1 MVIIPSSKITG
12 LSEMRHYFFHLKR
25 GQMTLLDREGV
36 QLANIEEA
44 SREATLRGRE
54 IVAREGLKGRPPSGA
69 TIVIADEY
77 WRPVLEVPLKDAL
90 EGDALD

>member
-1 MVIIPSSKITG
+1 
-12 LSEMRHYFFHLKR
+12 MRHYFFHLKR

-36 QLANIEEA
+36 QLADIEEA
-44 SREATLRGRE
+44 TREAALRGRE
-54 IVAREGLKGRPPSGA
+54 MSAPGGA